1 MRMHRNSG
9 ICTDHFTDRGSAD
22 RILHF
27 PGYHCLFVSV
37 TLYRAGNCTWKCEG
51 IGKIIFDSDRRRE
64 AFEES
69 QRFPVFCIKTFL
81 LNKICATM
89 SAEER
94 KKGACSMIYF
104 AITAAVFTLD
114 FFLKKYIDKKYA
126 RKVKNPRLGGII
138 CIEKF
143 YNKGATLNL
152 LAKHPKAMTAIH
164 SVIMVFVAV
173 IYYFAMRMTGKEL
186 TKTGL
191 AMLAGGGLSNL
202 YDRYTKYHVVDYV
215 RFQTGPKWF
224 QRIIFNVSDFFI
236 FIGAVLAVI
245 GSEA

>member
-1 MRMHRNSG
+1 MRMRRNSG
-9 ICTDHFTDRGSAD
+9 ICTDHCTDRGSAD
-22 RILHF
+22 CILHF
-27 PGYHCLFVSV
+27 PGYHRLFVPV

-51 IGKIIFDSDRRRE
+51 VGKIIFGSDKRRE

-69 QRFPVFCIKTFL
+69 QRFPVFLYKNVFNEKNMCY
-81 LNKICATM
+81 NGCRR
-89 SAEER
+89 EEEGSLR
-94 KKGACSMIYF
+94 HGLFSNHCSD
-104 AITAAVFTLD
+104 FTLD

-126 RKVKNPRLGGII
+126 RKVKNPRLGGMI

-143 YNKGATLNL
+143 YNNGATLNL

-164 SVIMVFVAV
+164 SVIMAFVAV
-173 IYYFAMRMTGKEL
+173 VYYFAMRMTGKKL

-202 YDRYTKYHVVDYV
+202 YDRYTKHHVVDYV

-224 QRIIFNVSDFFI
+224 RRIIFNVSDFFI

-245 GSEA
+245 GSEV